1 MDKLKSDLEE
11 KINYVKN
18 KARKCREQINELST
32 FLKKKERTTNENK
45 KKQYKPHNK
54 KNQKYAHLNISRV
67 R

>member
-32 FLKKKERTTNENK
+32 FLKKKERMTNENK
-45 KKQYKPHNK
+45 KNSTSRTTKRT
-54 KNQKYAHLNISRV
+54 KNTII
-67 R
+67 

>member
-45 KKQYKPHNK
+45 KKTVQAAQ
-54 KNQKYAHLNISRV
+54 QKEPKIRSSEHFSC
-67 R
+67 

>member
-32 FLKKKERTTNENK
+32 FLNKKERTTSENK
-45 KKQYKPHNK
+45 KNSTSRTTKRT
-54 KNQKYAHLNISRV
+54 KNTII
-67 R
+67 